1 MIHVVVLA
9 HSLHFVN
16 LIVKRRLKKR
26 HGISTLTMTRVA
38 LVMTTAVVIPFQL
51 PNHHHLHPHPLLPSQ
66 VLMLHPVFPALI
78 RKLRGMVKSH
88 MSHRMIPTITARQ
101 SRNPKERTSTTF

>member
-38 LVMTTAVVIPFQL
+38 LVVTTAVVITFQL
-51 PNHHHLHPHPLLPSQ
+51 PNHLHPLLPSQ